1 VTYPSRGAW
10 RFRNQTRGFDFWPTL
25 DSVLISEAHPEDLA
39 TFSCSVVD
47 RAASLVFEPEDK
59 VWVTF
64 AGTRIFAGH
73 LKAVEESQLSEVGP
87 RVYGLDA
94 QDYTAK
100 LDDSVIDHPAER
112 AAESVAARVAW
123 ILGFLNYTITTDH
136 VDPPSM
142 TLDAATYDGMT
153 VREAL
158 DQVAD
163 EARCHWYVDFDA
175 DLHLARDEVVSAP
188 FALDDTDPNYSTSFP
203 YTEYRRSRDTTDL
216 ATAVYIQGES
226 DQSWVTDSGAIA
238 TWGRQERS
246 VNDGDL
252 KTSNQRTRAGD
263 RALAEQAAPIVD
275 GSLVCWEP
283 GLRGGMKATLR
294 NDLWSLDT
302 TIVLVSVEITAV
314 DPHDA
319 DGEAYLRSEVRFRDR
334 RRRRSSHRDVTNRNS
349 RKRKGTSG
357 DADAAVADGD
367 ALDIWP
373 VMEGRLG
380 WLWPSGSSNDGWS
393 GPGIVGAPKV
403 GSWVAQNTGWPST
416 DCGIGPGLW
425 GPGGWTCE
433 AWYPV
438 TVPDGIAG
446 ATFTFPDFSASSQ
459 GVALG
464 AAYIVGWALD
474 VTPGGLGG
482 WVEVGRITDAGG
494 SVFVP
499 GSLMVPSPGADATGA
514 GNWLVLAPG
523 WEAHRGWT
531 GCGNDLV
538 GPYNGPVL
546 GGEAASGN
554 TVPPSHGSVTATAL
568 VNTGPGRTS
577 WVGIAGGGV
586 ADGTNDT
593 FELADWSGEGVPE
606 ARWGAVILSAATDYT
621 VDASAKTVTFR
632 EPPPEGTVVAFRYRT
647 D

>member
-1 VTYPSRGAW
+1 MSYPSRGAW

-47 RAASLVFEPEDK
+47 RDASLVFEPEDR

-112 AAESVAARVAW
+112 ASESVASRVAW
-123 ILGFLNYTITTDH
+123 ILGFLNFSITTDH

-163 EARCHWYVDFDA
+163 EARVHWYVDFDA

-188 FALDDTDPNYSTSFP
+188 FALDDTDPDHVTSFP
-203 YTEYRRSRDTTDL
+203 YSEYRRSRDTTDL
-216 ATAVYIQGES
+216 ATAVYVQGES

-252 KTSNQRTRAGD
+252 RTSTQRARAGD
-263 RALAEQAAPIVD
+263 RALAEQAAPVVD

-302 TIVLVSVEITAV
+302 TIVLISVDITAV
-314 DPHDA
+314 DPHDE
-319 DGEAYLRSEVRFRDR
+319 DGEAYLRCEVRFRDR
-334 RRRRSSHRDVTNRNS
+334 RRRRSSHRDVTNRNT
-349 RKRKGTSG
+349 RKRKGASS
-357 DADAAVADGD
+357 DAEADVTDGTTLAVTARQSCHDSLVEDA
-367 ALDIWP
+367 
-373 VMEGRLG
+373 
-380 WLWPSGSSNDGWS
+380 WS
-393 GPGIVGAPKV
+393 GLFAAGTPYV
-403 GSWVAQNTGWPST
+403 GSWISQNTAYTVSGCPL
-416 DCGIGPGLW
+416 GGGLW
-425 GPGGWTCE
+425 GPGGVTWE
-433 AWYPV
+433 AWY
-438 TVPDGIAG
+438 TVGASGIGGSLG
-446 ATFTFPDFSASSQ
+446 ARVEIGALGSLL
-459 GVALG
+459 GVADGGTFL
-464 AAYIVGWALD
+464 VGWANAAPSHLRDFTVIGTIGD
-474 VTPGGLGG
+474 VGGT
-482 WVEVGRITDAGG
+482 VY
-494 SVFVP
+494 VP
-499 GSLMVPSPGADATGA
+499 GSLIVDGGTNFLVIAPAWHATLGWAVCAD
-514 GNWLVLAPG
+514 VLASPFG
-523 WEAHRGWT
+523 
-531 GCGNDLV
+531 
-538 GPYNGPVL
+538 GPVI
-546 GGEAASGN
+546 GGEGNSGRG
-554 TVPPSHGSVTATAL
+554 TAPETGDITITTLVTSRA
-568 VNTGPGRTS
+568 GRTS
-577 WVGIAGGGV
+577 WISPAGTGD
-586 ADGTNDT
+586 ADGSNDT
-593 FELADWSGEGVPE
+593 WTLDGWNGQGIPE
-606 ARWGAVILSAATDYT
+606 ARWGAVILGLGMDYA
-621 VDASAKTVTFR
+621 VDAGTRTVTFR
-632 EPPPEGTVVAFRYRT
+632 EPPPADTLVAFRYRT
-647 D
+647 DG

>member
-1 VTYPSRGAW
+1 MTYPSRGAW
-10 RFRNQTRGFDFWPTL
+10 RFRNQTRAFDFWPTL

-39 TFSCSVVD
+39 TFSCAVVD
-47 RAASLVFEPEDK
+47 RDASLVFEPEDK

-64 AGTRIFAGH
+64 GGTRIFAGH
-73 LKAVEESQLSEVGP
+73 LKAVEESLLSEVGP

-94 QDYTAK
+94 QDFTAK

-112 AAESVAARVAW
+112 AAESVADRVDW
-123 ILGFLNYTITTDH
+123 ILSFLNYEITTAG

-142 TLDAATYDGMT
+142 TLDAATCDGMT

-188 FALDDTDPNYSTSFP
+188 FVLDDTSPDRVSSFP
-203 YTEYRRSRDTTDL
+203 YTEYRRARDSTDL
-216 ATAVYIQGES
+216 ATAVYVQGES

-238 TWGRQERS
+238 TWGRQERA

-252 KTSNQRTRAGD
+252 RTATQRSRAGD
-263 RALAEQAAPIVD
+263 RALAEQAAPVVD

-302 TIVLVSVEITAV
+302 TIVLVSVDITAV
-314 DPHDA
+314 DPHDD
-319 DGEAYLRSEVRFRDR
+319 DGEAYLRCEVRFRDR
-334 RRRRSSHRDVTNRNS
+334 RRRRSSHQDVTNRNT
-349 RKRKGTSG
+349 RKRKGSG
-357 DADAAVADGD
+357 DSDATVEDGD
-367 ALDIWP
+367 ALAIWP

-380 WLWPSGSSNDGWS
+380 WLWSGAPSNNGWS
-393 GPGIVGAPKV
+393 DPGIVGAPKV
-403 GSWVAQNTGWPST
+403 GSWVAENTIWPLT
-416 DCGIGPGLW
+416 DCGVGPGLW
-425 GPGGWTCE
+425 GPGGWTNE

-446 ATFTFPDFSASSQ
+446 AMFTFPDFSSQ
-459 GVALG
+459 SEGVALG
-464 AAYIVGWALD
+464 ATYVVGWALD
-474 VTPGGLGG
+474 VAPGGLGG
-482 WVEVGRITDAGG
+482 YVEVGRITDAGG
-494 SVFVP
+494 TVFVP
-499 GSLMVPSPGADATGA
+499 GSLMVPSGGA
-514 GNWLVLAPG
+514 GGPSADNWLVLAPA
-523 WEAHRGWT
+523 WEALRGWT
-531 GCGNDLV
+531 ACGNGLTYPYH
-538 GPYNGPVL
+538 GPYR
-546 GGEAASGN
+546 GGEANSGHS
-554 TVPPSHGSVTATAL
+554 VPPAYGTVVATAR

-577 WVGIAGGGV
+577 WVGITGGGI

-606 ARWGAVILSAATDYT
+606 ARWGAVILSAVTDYA
-621 VDASAKTVTFR
+621 VDVGAKTVTFR

-647 D
+647 G